1 MAERLSALDTMFLDL
16 EEADDGATMHFGA
29 ILVFDRP
36 RGSTVPDI
44 DRVRRHV
51 ELRLHELPHYRMQ
64 LSRQRA
70 SRVSWTTWESPQRF
84 DVAAHVA
91 HVTLPGPGGD
101 AELQEWFGDFLSH
114 RVDRR
119 RPLWEM
125 ALVDGLA
132 GGRWALATKI
142 HHCLVDGMGSVD
154 LGQILLDPEPTSPRH
169 PRPTGHWDI
178 APHSAEHTTLKRLY
192 PESLIRGAKAGA
204 GALRHP
210 ADTLASGAAIG
221 DLVVH
226 EELIAAPECSLNRPL
241 SATRGYRAVSFALD
255 DIKAIER
262 ALGGTV
268 NDVVLGISAGALRH
282 LLLERGE
289 TPPEAGLR
297 AQIPVDIR
305 TADHARAVGNVLTS
319 LFVELPVAEA
329 DPLARYR
336 RVAERAESLKK
347 SPQPIGGKALIDLA
361 GLAPPLLGQ
370 LLGRA
375 MFGGDR
381 VFNLTITN
389 VRASATPLYAFGG
402 RLREIL
408 PYVPL
413 FSQHSVGIA
422 VVSYAGRLVFGL
434 GADRTTTPDLGVL
447 AEGVEA
453 SFEELRQV
461 AQEGRAKRPQPR
473 ARQEQRR

>member
-16 EEADDGATMHFGA
+16 EEVDDGATMHFGA
-29 ILVFDRP
+29 VLVFDPP
-36 RGSTVPDI
+36 RGGSAPGI
-44 DRVRRHV
+44 DAFRKHV

-64 LSRQRA
+64 LSRPHT
-70 SRVSWTTWESPQRF
+70 SHVSWPTWESPPHF

-91 HVTLPGPGGD
+91 HATLPGPGGD
-101 AELQEWFGDFLSH
+101 AELHEWFGDFLSH
-114 RVDRR
+114 RVDRH

-154 LGQILLDPEPTSPRH
+154 LGQFLLDPEPSPPRR
-169 PRPTGHWDI
+169 PRPAGHWNI
-178 APHSAEHTTLKRLY
+178 APHTTEHATLKRLY
-192 PESLIRGAKAGA
+192 PETLIRGAKAGA
-204 GALRHP
+204 SAVRHP
-210 ADTLASGAAIG
+210 VAALERGIAIG

-226 EELIAAPECSLNRPL
+226 EELTAAPECSLNAPL
-241 SATRGYRAVSFALD
+241 GATRSYRAVRFALD
-255 DIKAIER
+255 DLKAIER

-268 NDVVLGISAGALRH
+268 NDVVLAIATGALRR

-289 TPPEAGLR
+289 TPPAAGLR

-305 TADHARAVGNVLTS
+305 TSEHARAAGNVLTS
-319 LFVELPVAEA
+319 LFVELPVAEGDA
-329 DPLARYR
+329 LARYR
-336 RVAERAESLKK
+336 RVVERAESLKK
-347 SPQPIGGKALIDLA
+347 SPQPIGGKALTDLA

-389 VRASATPLYAFGG
+389 VRVSGTPLYAFGG

-413 FSQHSVGIA
+413 FSQHTVGIA
-422 VVSYAGRLVFGL
+422 VVSYAGGLVFGI
-434 GADRTTTPDLGVL
+434 GADRTSTPDVDMVE
-447 AEGVEA
+447 EGVEA
-453 SFEELRQV
+453 SFAELCRLAGV
-461 AQEGRAKRPQPR
+461 RRHARPLR
-473 ARQEQRR
+473 AR